1 MPPDDELTDTEL
13 ADGALVDAA
22 GLRQGLKHCFTKF
35 IALLIPQR
43 KRNA

>member
-1 MPPDDELTDTEL
+1 MPPDAEL
-13 ADGALVDAA
+13 ADAELANGALVDAA

-35 IALLIPQR
+35 IALLISQP